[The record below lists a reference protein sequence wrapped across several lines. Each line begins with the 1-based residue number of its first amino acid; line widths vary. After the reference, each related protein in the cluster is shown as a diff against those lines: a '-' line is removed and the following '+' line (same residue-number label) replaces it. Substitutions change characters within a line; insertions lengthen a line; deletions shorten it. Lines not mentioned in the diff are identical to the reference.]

1 MVAKYDTI
9 IDGDDILKFAKGDII
24 TVTGKRSDGF
34 MDGRIGPLEGKF
46 PANLVKPFENN
57 PGRINWIF
65 EY

>member
-1 MVAKYDTI
+1 MAAQYDNI
-9 IDGDDILKFAKGDII
+9 IDGDGILKFAKGDII

-57 PGRINWIF
+57 PGRIN
-65 EY
+65 